1 MEIDAYEVL
10 QVHQKAELEVIRA
23 AFRTLA
29 RKYHPDAGGTGSRM
43 ASLNEAWSVHGN
55 PKSRAALDKA
65 QSAAMAAAEASA
77 ASAHAGHAYSRSDK
91 DGPDGPG
98 SDPSHDRGRVLD
110 FGRYTGWSLH
120 DLARH
125 DPIYLEWLERTPIGR
140 PLRAEIQELLGAQAA
155 VGLAG
160 AAAPSKMPR
169 SRFGVRAR

>member
-23 AFRTLA
+23 PNRTLA

-43 ASLNEAWSVHGN
+43 ASLNEAWSVLGN

-77 ASAHAGHAYSRSDK
+77 ASAHAGHAYSRSDT

-98 SDPSHDRGRVLD
+98 SDASLDGRVLD
-110 FGRYTGWSLH
+110 FGRYTGWSLR